1 MKNLILIIV
10 LLINTF
16 NICYNQEDEWVEMIS
31 FSNRDEIISDYAID
45 ESGNIYIIGIFQSD
59 TIYFNNNKYLTKTH
73 EMSRHNNFFAKY
85 NSDGKCLW
93 ADKITGGNNN
103 TYFGKINFDNN
114 GNIYLLGE
122 MSSNP
127 FDTIRFN
134 NGISIY
140 TSRYSD
146 EFSIIAK
153 FNSDGICQWAEG
165 INGGIRGIVIDKFND
180 LIVAGS
186 FMSLLEFNNGFSL
199 KNKSRPTSM
208 GRDGFLAKY
217 DDKGKCKGA
226 EQISG
231 WGNESISSPR
241 LLANDY
247 ILIGTY
253 SNDTDTI
260 HFNNDIQ
267 LIFPKKMYER
277 KSIAIYNLNGICE
290 SANIDTSKTS
300 SNRVFDSKGNY
311 YICDS
316 FEGDSIKLDDR
327 ITLYNGS
334 VNKKYGSDIYIS
346 KYDSDNIILWAHT
359 ITGKGNDKIEIFN
372 VDDKDNLIITGQFNS
387 DEIIFNNGFQ
397 LQRIKINKDN
407 VNYFSATYE
416 ENGNC
421 RDAVLTGR
429 NFNRFLTN
437 KSGTS
442 YIIDYFLGDTLV
454 INNRIYINR
463 KTHNNDT
470 IRANGIY
477 IVKVKNTPSSVSMNT
492 EHENIKLFP
501 NPAGDYIT
509 IQFQTSEVFETSE
522 VSKVQI
528 FNTLGIDVSP
538 AGGGVSGVDGGGFRM
553 DISHI
558 PAGVYF
564 IRIGNKVEK
573 FVKM

>member
-1 MKNLILIIV
+1 MAFPKIYFDNYGYIYLHG
-10 LLINTF
+10 
-16 NICYNQEDEWVEMIS
+16 EMM
-31 FSNRDEIISDYAID
+31 SNSPL
-45 ESGNIYIIGIFQSD
+45 D
-59 TIYFNNNKYLTKTH
+59 TIK
-73 EMSRHNNFFAKY
+73 
-85 NSDGKCLW
+85 
-93 ADKITGGNNN
+93 
-103 TYFGKINFDNN
+103 
-114 GNIYLLGE
+114 
-122 MSSNP
+122 
-127 FDTIRFN
+127 FN
-134 NGISIY
+134 NGISVN
-140 TSRYSD
+140 TNRYSD
-146 EFSIIAK
+146 DFSIIAK

-165 INGGIRGIVIDKFND
+165 INGGISGIVIDKFND

-208 GRDGFLAKY
+208 GRDGFIAKF
-217 DDKGKCKGA
+217 DSQGKCKGA

-247 ILIGTY
+247 IRIGTY

-267 LIFPKKMYER
+267 LIFQKMYER

-290 SANIDTSKTS
+290 SAKIDSSKTS

-346 KYDSDNIILWAHT
+346 KYDSDNEIHWAHT
-359 ITGKGNDKIEIFN
+359 ITGKVNESIENFY
-372 VDDKDNLIITGQFNS
+372 VDNKDNLNISGQFNS

-463 KTHNNDT
+463 KTHNNET

-477 IVKVKNTPSSVSMNT
+477 IVKVKNTPNSVSMNK

-509 IQFQTSEVFETSE
+509 IQPSEGLEPSE
-522 VSKVQI
+522 GYKVQI